1 MADTQPTSVGVSPSD
16 LDALVDRL
24 AAHRTI
30 GHAPRRDLEW
40 LAAHGHIRSFA
51 VGEAIGHKD
60 ERIDEMFV
68 VLSGRISIFF
78 TQGGAR
84 HKFLEWR
91 AGDVTGLLPYS
102 RLVASPG
109 DSQVEEP
116 SEALS
121 IPREEMPAMIRDC
134 HELTAI
140 LVHVMLDRARV
151 FTSTMLHDEK
161 LKSLGKLAAGLAHEL
176 NNPAA
181 AIKRSAKLLPRSVT
195 AMETAARAVGGAGL
209 TPEELD
215 EMTLVRDACV
225 VTPLNAVRSPLA
237 EAEWENA
244 LADWLAS
251 HGVDEGVAETLAPS
265 PVTLDV
271 LDRLAGAVRAEVL
284 EPAVRWV
291 AADCS
296 VRSLATEVEQAAT
309 RISDLVTAVR
319 GFTQLDATRA
329 PQAVDV
335 AEGLRQ
341 TLAVLRGKAREKSV
355 GTSVVVE
362 DGLPAVRGVAA
373 ELNQVWANLIDNAL
387 DAVPAGG
394 SVEVLAERT
403 MDAVGSR
410 APSEPGKSRD
420 RGAGSVVVRVIDNG
434 PGIPEDVRSRIF
446 DPFFTTK
453 DVGKGTGLGLDIV
466 RRLVARHDGDIRVDS
481 RPGRTEFSVVLPVA
495 DNTQAEGGGRRAGGS
510 A

>member
-1 MADTQPTSVGVSPSD
+1 MADTQPTGVGVSAPD
-16 LDALVDRL
+16 FDGLVERL

-30 GHAPRRDLEW
+30 GTAPRAELEW
-40 LAAHGHIRSFA
+40 LAAHGHLRFFA
-51 VGEAIGHKD
+51 VGDAIGHKD
-60 ERIDEMFV
+60 ERIDEMIV
-68 VLSGRISIFF
+68 VLTGRISIFF
-78 TQGGAR
+78 TRGGAR
-84 HKFLEWR
+84 HKFLEWG

-109 DSQVEEP
+109 DSEVVEATEV
-116 SEALS
+116 LS
-121 IPREEMPAMIRDC
+121 LPRELMPAMIREC
-134 HELTAI
+134 HGLTTI

-181 AIKRSAKLLPRSVT
+181 AIKRSAKLLPKSVT
-195 AMETAARAVGGAGL
+195 AMETAARVIGGVGL
-209 TPEELD
+209 TSDELD

-225 VTPLNAVRSPLA
+225 GTPLQLVRSALG
-237 EAEWENA
+237 EAEWEDA

-251 HGVDEGVAETLAPS
+251 HGVDAGAAEALAPS
-265 PVTLDV
+265 PVTLEV
-271 LDRLAGAVRAEVL
+271 LERLAGAVRGEVL

-296 VRSLATEVEQAAT
+296 VRALASEVEQAAT

-319 GFTQLDATRA
+319 GFTQVDATRA
-329 PQAVDV
+329 PEAVDV

-341 TLAVLRGKAREKSV
+341 TLAVLRGKAREKSI

-362 DGLPAVRGVAA
+362 DGLPAIRGVAA
-373 ELNQVWANLIDNAL
+373 ELNQVWSNLIDNAL
-387 DAVPAGG
+387 DAVPVGG
-394 SVEVLAERT
+394 KVEVMASR
-403 MDAVGSR
+403 GSQT
-410 APSEPGKSRD
+410 SGGKSLSEAGESKGD
-420 RGAGSVVVRVIDNG
+420 RKPTVVVRVIDNG
-434 PGIPEDVRSRIF
+434 PGIPEEVRGRIF

-466 RRLVARHDGDIRVDS
+466 RRLVARHDGDLQVES
-481 RPGRTEFSVVLPVA
+481 RPGRTEFSVVLPAA
-495 DNTQAEGGGRRAGGS
+495 DGA
-510 A
+510 